1 MTKPGTGYRNRG
13 WISESMLK
21 INTLVTE
28 FGIIQNRFL
37 AGLKGLE
44 VCHNVSELL
53 FLVNITKVFMYLPN
67 QIIKTKITNG
77 ANGALYYC
85 IEYTVL
91 TN

>member
-1 MTKPGTGYRNRG
+1 MSEPGTGYRNQA

-21 INTLVTE
+21 IYTLVTE
-28 FGIIQNRFL
+28 FEIIQNRFL

-44 VCHNVSELL
+44 VAHNVSELS
-53 FLVNITKVFMYLPN
+53 FLGYITKAFLCLPN

-77 ANGALYYC
+77 ALYYC
-85 IEYTVL
+85 IEHTVL